1 MQIVDINC
9 SKKYQIRIEKGII
22 ENLGSILN
30 EYSAVSKFCIIT
42 DKNVMG
48 IYEEKI
54 NHVLLKCN
62 SEIIYY
68 VIEPGEKSKSGEAY
82 LEILEFLAKN
92 EFTRTD
98 MLIAF
103 GGGVVGDL
111 AGFVAASY
119 LRGIDFIQ
127 IPTTILAAVDSSVG
141 GKTAI
146 NLKAGKNLAGA
157 FHQPVMV
164 ICDSE
169 MFNTL
174 TKDVRRDGFAEVIK
188 YGIINDAELFDKLS
202 ENVDIEVI
210 IKKSVLAKAK
220 LVEEDE
226 FDTGSRRLL
235 NLGHTFGH
243 AIEIA
248 GEYRYSH
255 GEAVAMGIMIVSKA
269 AVAKGYLAKN
279 DYDKIKNL
287 ISSYEFDLEPEFTAE
302 KLYEIMLLDKKREGK
317 SITVVVPFAIGD
329 SRLVKLKL
337 EEAKEYLVEGLKQ
350 GAQWM

>member
-9 SKKYQIRIEKGII
+9 SKKYQIIIEKGII
-22 ENLGSILN
+22 ENLGGILN
-30 EYSAVSKFCIIT
+30 DYSTVSKFCVIT
-42 DKNVMG
+42 DKNVMD
-48 IYEEKI
+48 IYKEKMDL
-54 NHVLLKCN
+54 VLSKCN
-62 SEIIYY
+62 SEIMYY
-68 VIEPGEKSKSGEAY
+68 VIEPGEKSKSGETY
-82 LEILEFLAKN
+82 LDILEFLAKN

-98 MLIAF
+98 MLIAI

-111 AGFVAASY
+111 TGFVAASY
-119 LRGIDFIQ
+119 LRGIGLIQ

-157 FHQPVMV
+157 FHQPTMV
-164 ICDSE
+164 ICDSD
-169 MFNTL
+169 MFDTL
-174 TKDVRRDGFAEVIK
+174 PDKVKRDGFAEVIK

-202 ENVDIEVI
+202 ENIDIELI

-248 GEYRYSH
+248 GGYKYSH
-255 GEAVAMGIMIVSKA
+255 GEAVAMGIIIVSKA
-269 AVAKGYLAKN
+269 AVSRGYLAKSE
-279 DYDKIKNL
+279 YDKIKSL
-287 ISSYEFDLEPEFTAE
+287 ISSYGFDLEPEFTAE

-337 EEAKEYLVEGLKQ
+337 EEAKEYLMEGLKQ
-350 GAQWM
+350 